1 VGQLYGVTVDEG
13 VALRTPGG
21 IAEPAATDTPETEDL
36 TPESAFKR
44 TVEDGRRRIQRP
56 LPALIATGVVG
67 GTDIGTGILG
77 LLLVEQRTD
86 NPLLGGLAF
95 GIAFVALLLA
105 QSELFT
111 EGFLVPVSAV
121 IARKASVRGLLKL
134 WGVTILANLL
144 GGWIITWLLML
155 AFPQL
160 HVTAIKAANHFV
172 SLGFGTQAF
181 ALAVLAGIA
190 MTMLTWMQ
198 NGTES
203 VTGKLIAA
211 WAIAWLLAGGQLYHS
226 ILDSLLMFAALH
238 TGHAPFGY
246 LDWLERFGFAAAGN
260 IVGGIG
266 LVTTLRLVQVQHR
279 VKAERAHPEV

>member
-1 VGQLYGVTVDEG
+1 VTTDQG
-13 VALRTPGG
+13 L
-21 IAEPAATDTPETEDL
+21 ATRANSKNPESEDL
-36 TPESAFKR
+36 TPEGAFKR
-44 TVEDGRRRIQRP
+44 TVEEGRRRIDRP
-56 LPALIATGVVG
+56 LVALVATGVVG

-77 LLLVEQRTD
+77 LLLVEHATN

-121 IARKASVRGLLKL
+121 VARKSKLRGLLKL
-134 WGVTILANLL
+134 WGITIVANLA

-155 AFPQL
+155 AFPDL
-160 HVTAIKAANHFV
+160 HAAAIKAATHFV
-172 SLGFGTQAF
+172 DLGFTGESF

-203 VTGKLIAA
+203 IGGKIVAA

-246 LDWLERFGFAAAGN
+246 LAWFERFWWAAAGN

-266 LVTTLRLVQVQHR
+266 LVTTLRLMQVHHR
-279 VKAERAHPEV
+279 VAAERAHPET